1 MPHNSSYADHM
12 EHRINAALADW
23 DDKEA
28 VCEEQSKQ
36 EAREQAIREGFMP
49 DVAIRNIAVRKFL
62 AQNEFGGWRPEVF
75 QAARDKRVAKVT
87 EPFPGTLYIE
97 THQHVTETDLT
108 DILEFAYLP
117 F

>member
-23 DDKEA
+23 DYKEA

-36 EAREQAIREGFMP
+36 EDKERAIREGFIP
-49 DVAIRNIAVRKFL
+49 DVTVRNIAVRKFL

-75 QAARDKRVAKVT
+75 QAAQDKRVAKVT

-97 THQHVTETDLT
+97 TYKYVTVTDLT
-108 DILEFAYLP
+108 DILQFTYLP